1 MLLDVL
7 ASDEAR
13 AQGGWGVNRLSAHL
27 GRDASQVSRTL
38 RVLAETGYV
47 ERDPDSMRYRIG
59 WHVFA
64 LAARAV
70 DQRLLD
76 AAGPVIRRLADA
88 DLGERIHLTVR
99 SGSDVLTILTEGP
112 AARSVQAMGWIGRL
126 VPAWNTASGRALVID
141 LERDDLADLLGTAS
155 FSGGGPNAPRDV
167 DDLHDRIVVARS
179 IGYVTVEDEFEDGLS
194 AAAAPIRDVH
204 GRVVAA
210 LNVSGPTFRLRDR
223 LTLAGQAVQAA
234 AGELSVHLGWDG
246 HSGTRTAPEPAAGR
260 EVGIMS
266 GRQRTRPVT
275 ELLS

>member
-1 MLLDVL
+1 MPEAPANSLRRALALLDAL

-27 GRDASQVSRTL
+27 GRDASQISRTL

-47 ERDPDSMRYRIG
+47 ERDPDSLRYRIG

-70 DQRLLD
+70 DKRLLD
-76 AAGPVIRRLADA
+76 AARPIIRRLAGA

-99 SGSDVLTILTEGP
+99 SGPDVLTILTEGP
-112 AARSVQAMGWIGRL
+112 TARSVQAMGWVGRL

-141 LERDDLADLLGTAS
+141 LGKDELADLLSTAS
-155 FSGGGPNAPRDV
+155 FSGGGPNAPNDV
-167 DDLHDRIVVARS
+167 ADLHARIVVARR

-194 AAAAPIRDVH
+194 GAAAPIRDVH

-210 LNVSGPTFRLRDR
+210 LNVSGPTFRLRER
-223 LTLAGQAVQAA
+223 LTLAGKTVQAA
-234 AGELSVHLGWDG
+234 ANELSAHLGWEG
-246 HSGTRTAPEPAAGR
+246 QVGTEIGPARVVPGKLA
-260 EVGIMS
+260 
-266 GRQRTRPVT
+266 
-275 ELLS
+275 